1 MFNKNNILTVS
12 FACVLILFMLSSCTP
27 VSKLKYIQRDKANPG
42 DTVKVATQPYIL
54 QKGDN
59 LYIDVKTS
67 NPEMRI
73 LINGKNT
80 ESNVSNSINSSSL
93 YLVSYLIDDNWN
105 IQLPLVGS
113 FNCKDMTCENLQNSI
128 ENALKTYITD
138 AIVSVKLVNVNITVL
153 GEVNHPGQFFANQ
166 KQTSLLDALGMAG
179 DLTIY
184 GNRKNIT
191 VMRKLQTGDYKIYN
205 LDITKS
211 NVISHEAFILMPND
225 IVYVEPMKTKPF
237 GLAIFPY
244 STVFSA
250 ITTFVVLLTFII
262 K

>member
-1 MFNKNNILTVS
+1 MFNKNNILIIS
-12 FACVLILFMLSSCTP
+12 LASVLIFFMVSSCTP
-27 VSKLKYIQRDKANPG
+27 ISKLKYIQRDKMNPS
-42 DTVKVATQPYIL
+42 DTVKVASQPYIL

-59 LYIDVKTS
+59 IYIDVKTS
-67 NPEMRI
+67 NPEMRT
-73 LINGKNT
+73 LINGKNI
-80 ESNVSNSINSSSL
+80 ESNISNSFNSSSL

-113 FNCKDMTCENLQNSI
+113 FNCKDLTCEKLKDSI
-128 ENALKTYITD
+128 EVSLRKFITD
-138 AIVSVKLVNVNITVL
+138 AIVSVKLVNINITVL
-153 GEVNHPGQFFANQ
+153 GEVNRPGQFFANQ
-166 KQTSLLDALGMAG
+166 RQTSLLDALGMAG

-191 VMRKLQTGDYKIYN
+191 VMRKLQTGDYKIFN

-211 NVISHEAFILMPND
+211 SVISQEAFILMPND

-237 GLAIFPY
+237 GLAVFPY
-244 STVFSA
+244 STIFSA
-250 ITTFVVLLTFII
+250 VTAFVVLLTFFI